1 MGYTTYEFYKNEY
14 YGATIDES
22 AFCEWESR
30 AKRKVDYF
38 TFNRITKERLS
49 EEKLNKKIQLATCA
63 VADLLFKI
71 NAAEQ
76 RQGIT
81 ETGEGKII
89 KSKSAGSE
97 SITYDTGNDIYTK
110 VLTDAAA
117 QKKLTRDILT
127 EYLSDT
133 GLMYCGV
140 N

>member
-1 MGYTTYEFYKNEY
+1 MGYTTYEFYKNKY
-14 YGATIDES
+14 YGTTIDES
-22 AFCEWESR
+22 EFHEWESR

-49 EEKLNKKIQLATCA
+49 EERLNEKIQLATCA

-71 NAAEQ
+71 NAAEL
-76 RQGIT
+76 RQGTT

-97 SITYDTGNDIYTK
+97 SITYDTGNDLYTK

-117 QKKLTRDILT
+117 QKKLTRDILA

-140 N
+140 S

>member
-1 MGYTTYEFYKNEY
+1 MGYTTYEFYKEEY
-14 YGATIDES
+14 HGKTIDES
-22 AFCEWESR
+22 VFCEWESR

-49 EEKLNKKIQLATCA
+49 DERLNERVQLATCA

-71 NAAEQ
+71 NEAEQ

-89 KSKSAGSE
+89 KSRSAGSE

-110 VLTDAAA
+110 VLTDTAA
-117 QKKLTRDILT
+117 QKKLTRDILA
-127 EYLSDT
+127 EHLGDT

-140 N
+140 S